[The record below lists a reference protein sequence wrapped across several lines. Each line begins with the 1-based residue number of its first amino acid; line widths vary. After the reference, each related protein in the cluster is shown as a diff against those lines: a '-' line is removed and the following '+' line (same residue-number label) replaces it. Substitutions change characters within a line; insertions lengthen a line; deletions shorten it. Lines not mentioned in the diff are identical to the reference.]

1 MKPKEMMKLSEKIY
15 EGLSVEDM
23 REIET
28 VAFDR
33 SNVFGK
39 NQNRILDLLEGITED
54 NIHQEIDWG
63 KPVGKEIIE

>member
-15 EGLSVEDM
+15 EGLSVEDI

-28 VAFDR
+28 VALYR

-39 NQNRILDLLEGITED
+39 NQNRILGLLEGITKD